1 MNYIQN
7 ILVRLGCHKHTTPIR
22 IANDYD
28 IDKRIQVIF
37 DYLDKHIGDSV
48 IRKLTIKSVN
58 DLIITYDMYLKENKY
73 KTIDEAPGY
82 AGFLFMSRELRW
94 LRGMMMSHN
103 TQFIIRQDN
112 KGYLDNTFATYVKD
126 GKIYIL
132 GITDVDLW
140 NKENM
145 LLIENKRSLYEKIQN
160 VSVQASNPIAAKIYV
175 EKAIYNFCYAYGG
188 IQLNY
193 VNNAMLENFLSVLE
207 EMGDGKNAI
216 NREFERI
223 CKIVKSLY
231 PKLNIFYGTM
241 DEKGIQLSDDF
252 AASKE
257 ACRDFINEL
266 QKMEGK

>member
-7 ILVRLGCHKHTTPIR
+7 ILLRLGCHKHTTPIR

-28 IDKRIQVIF
+28 IDERIQGIF
-37 DYLDKHIGDSV
+37 DYLDKHIGESV

-58 DLIITYDMYLKENKY
+58 DLIITYDMYIRENNY
-73 KTIDEAPGY
+73 KTVDEAPEY
-82 AGFLFMSRELRW
+82 VGFLFMKRELRW

-112 KGYLDNTFATYVKD
+112 KGYLDNPFATYVKD

-132 GITDVDLW
+132 GITDINVWD
-140 NKENM
+140 KENM
-145 LLIENKRSLYEKIQN
+145 SLIEQKRTLYEQIQN
-160 VSVQASNPIAAKIYV
+160 ISVQASNPIATKIYA

-188 IQLNY
+188 IQIHY
-193 VNNAMLENFLSVLE
+193 VNNAMIENFLSVLE
-207 EMGDGKNAI
+207 EMGDEKNFI

-231 PKLNIFYGTM
+231 PRLNIFYGTM
-241 DEKGIQLSDDF
+241 DEKGIQLTDEF
-252 AASKE
+252 ATSKE
-257 ACRDFINEL
+257 ACRDFINEI